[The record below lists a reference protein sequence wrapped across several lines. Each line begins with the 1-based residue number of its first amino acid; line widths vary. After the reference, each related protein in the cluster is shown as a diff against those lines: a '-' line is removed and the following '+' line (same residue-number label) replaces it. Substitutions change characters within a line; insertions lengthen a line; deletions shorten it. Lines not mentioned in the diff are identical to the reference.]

1 LHTHKDI
8 GIHIM
13 KTQIKLSAIAAAII
27 SVLIVTTANG
37 AEDIKDANTYA
48 PIQSVYLTV
57 ERENNP
63 QPGANVYKGRAID
76 NPNFL
81 VKHEIRVLELS
92 SSIPRESLVIAQ
104 ILNDVNAYQLTF
116 KDSNVMLNA
125 SAAFI
130 EKLVA
135 DHKAVMFDG
144 LVILTKEAKHQI
156 EGAVISSSIE
166 SSQELTASKDGIFSI
181 STPKS

>member
-1 LHTHKDI
+1 
-8 GIHIM
+8 M
-13 KTQIKLSAIAAAII
+13 
-27 SVLIVTTANG
+27 
-37 AEDIKDANTYA
+37 
-48 PIQSVYLTV
+48 
-57 ERENNP
+57 
-63 QPGANVYKGRAID
+63 
-76 NPNFL
+76 
-81 VKHEIRVLELS
+81 
-92 SSIPRESLVIAQ
+92 
-104 ILNDVNAYQLTF
+104 NDVNAYQLTF

>member
-1 LHTHKDI
+1 
-8 GIHIM
+8 M

-37 AEDIKDANTYA
+37 AEDIKDANTYT

-76 NPNFL
+76 NSNFL

-156 EGAVISSSIE
+156 EGAVISGVIE
-166 SSQELTASKDGIFSI
+166 SPQQLIVSKDSVFSI